1 MYKYSKL
8 LWVKILLTFPGIL
21 FFALQTLKASASY
34 VSTELLAPDDYST
47 GFEILINCVALAC
60 FVNYL
65 IVCLFR
71 FRDHVSISNGVF
83 ECLVHRHTFFL
94 LSRKHVK
101 VNLTDIREFKLKS
114 WGLADFLPYETSL
127 KLHLADGKWRRC
139 ILSSVAVKPRELRRL
154 LLENN
159 VSCADDDSAEKSK
172 SKSKWIS
179 GVLSVAFTMILLGV
193 SLPLMFYGGDTYM
206 PGNLWIPVGVIGIFF
221 SFTLRDLIFFPSV
234 FCVCI
239 GPLLGAVLFTA
250 LVLYNYHGVDKSK
263 AVVMEYRVG
272 NCYSVYHP
280 GSGSGR
286 HRRQSSTSYHLTL
299 CSKETGRVVKRYDI
313 SKKMYKKARGA
324 ETVKIPIYRGALGY
338 PVGNE
343 DSMEF
348 HNKTKEDRDKIRA
361 LRDSNMQERQKIL
374 KELRRMRRTSR
385 STKAKAIGID
395 SLQRLL
401 DKLRREDRKYH
412 Y

>member
-1 MYKYSKL
+1 MYSYSKF
-8 LWVKILLTFPGIL
+8 LWLKIIVILAGIAYFVKCT
-21 FFALQTLKASASY
+21 LQASTSY
-34 VSTELLAPDDYST
+34 ISAELLAPDDYST
-47 GFEILINCVALAC
+47 GFEILLDCVVLAC

-65 IVCLFR
+65 IVCLLR
-71 FRDHVSISNGVF
+71 FKDYIVVSDGVL
-83 ECLVHRHTFFL
+83 EIVAHKNTLFL
-94 LSRKHVK
+94 LSRKHIK
-101 VNLTDIREFKLKS
+101 VNVNEIKEFRTIDEEVAGLFSYGTKLKLRLS
-114 WGLADFLPYETSL
+114 DE
-127 KLHLADGKWRRC
+127 KWHTYPL
-139 ILSSVAVKPRELRRL
+139 LSIAVKTSEVHRL
-154 LLENN
+154 LLDNNIRYSQKPEVKVSKFRENMI
-159 VSCADDDSAEKSK
+159 VGIISMALSA
-172 SKSKWIS
+172 I
-179 GVLSVAFTMILLGV
+179 VLGV

-206 PGNLWIPVGVIGIFF
+206 PENLWIPVGVVGIFF

-313 SKKMYKKARGA
+313 SKKMYKSARGA